1 MASISISYYDSI
13 NFKIHIHE
21 VEVQHHYILRN
32 YNLNNAIDQGVYI
45 FTLNDNIENI
55 PSIFT
60 DANHFCFLLVILDIP
75 SQKTAQMIFQGHSK
89 GISSEVYIRHQSID
103 DWQNHV
109 TPPAWVIVP

>member
-1 MASISISYYDSI
+1 MAKTYRTFTGIYSFKTDI
-13 NFKIHIHE
+13 NLRE
-21 VEVQHHYILRN
+21 DQHRYILRN
-32 YNLNNAIDQGVYI
+32 YNLNNVTQEGIYI

-60 DANHFCFLLVILDIP
+60 DENHFCFLLVIHYG
-75 SQKTAQMIFQGHSK
+75 QKTAQMIFQGHSK